1 MAEDKFNSNAKS
13 PRFSTS
19 KAIGFKGGQQPSFQ
33 QASGINPVAP
43 PTSPKPAPTG
53 ATVNPAI
60 SQFEAPRVPQ
70 PASLGST
77 LAMGAGSA
85 VAGEAAKKGV
95 SEAGKA
101 IGSAISNYMTPKGFQ
116 IAPSGESFY
125 SSGTLNQS
133 FPSPTPNMSMD
144 PSLVGEKNAVM
155 ELGGRPAVPDFLQNQ
170 ADINAAGDSWDFMG
184 PSGTGG
190 GATDWATGA
199 ADLGGYGDAAS
210 SASDWA
216 TGAADLGGYGDA
228 ASGVADAAGG
238 SIPWVGPAI
247 RLAQGDV
254 GGAAGSAAG
263 AAIGS
268 MIFPGVGT
276 AIGSVL
282 GGALGGGCFI
292 TEAVMS
298 SGGAD
303 NGMELEALRGFRDNI
318 LSKTPQGQAM
328 IAEYEAIAPVV
339 VEAVSAR
346 PDGVQIFQQIKGQF
360 IDPAVQAVQQGN
372 FQEALQ
378 IYANMIGFVTPFAAE
393 AADAGMGGQD
403 SEAMNQMGD
412 HAAMVGQSA
421 ELAGQAMPDEQDIG
435 PEMDDDSMMAGGG
448 MMPTGAPMA
457 PQQVGGM
464 MPRPGMQMPQ
474 MAGPPQPPIGQTFA
488 RRY

>member
-1 MAEDKFNSNAKS
+1 MAEDKFNSNARS

-33 QASGINPVAP
+33 QVAGINPVAP
-43 PTSPKPAPTG
+43 ATSPKPAPTG

-85 VAGEAAKKGV
+85 VAGEAAKQGIKSGV
-95 SEAGKA
+95 RTISGMLGAGYGA
-101 IGSAISNYMTPKGFQ
+101 
-116 IAPSGESFY
+116 AP
-125 SSGTLNQS
+125 GTLE
-133 FPSPTPNMSMD
+133 TA
-144 PSLVGEKNAVM
+144 NAVGDSGGDA
-155 ELGGRPAVPDFLQNQ
+155 LGSLIQG
-170 ADINAAGDSWDFMG
+170 NAANWGVDVSRLGF
-184 PSGTGG
+184 
-190 GATDWATGA
+190 GA
-199 ADLGGYGDAAS
+199 APGTLDAANAVGDAGGDRLGSFISGNAENWDVADMSGFAGDAANYGTDIA
-210 SASDWA
+210 ASYAD
-216 TGAADLGGYGDA
+216 TADL
-228 ASGVADAAGG
+228 ADAAMGFDAAG
-238 SIPWVGPAI
+238 AGADAATSGIPWVGPAV

-268 MIFPGVGT
+268 AIFPGVGT
-276 AIGSVL
+276 VIGSVL
-282 GGALGGGCFI
+282 GGSLGGDCFI

-318 LSKTPQGQAM
+318 LSATPQGQAM
-328 IAEYEAIAPVV
+328 IAEYEAVAPVV

-360 IDPAVQAVQQGN
+360 IDPAVQAVNAGN

-393 AADAGMGGQD
+393 AAEAGIGGQD
-403 SEAMNQMGD
+403 PDAMNQMGD
-412 HAAMVGQSA
+412 HAAMVGNSP
-421 ELAGQAMPDEQDIG
+421 ELAAEAMPE
-435 PEMDDDSMMAGGG
+435 DDSMMAGGG
-448 MMPTGAPMA
+448 MMPTGAPMM
-457 PQQVGGM
+457 PQ
-464 MPRPGMQMPQ
+464 PGMQMPQ
-474 MAGPPQPPIGQTFA
+474 MMAGPPQPPAIGQTYA